1 MTASFGALCPWL
13 IGLLEE
19 AVESRAGIIRVA
31 GHRDVRCGRAAS
43 HTVRRPSVRRIARH
57 GDAQL
62 EQLAFVGLVF
72 HRDPHR
78 NRLQA
83 LEPRRRLEMRA
94 LLAAMQRRAALG
106 TVPSEIDV
114 ARKRGGTVKATRRRY
129 ALYHPRQ
136 ARPGNVNRRAWTLR
150 AWTLFAALPAVS
162 GIIAAGVLIAA
173 LPVLTFAFY
182 KFLVGSLLWF

>member
-31 GHRDVRCGRAAS
+31 GHRDIRCGRAAS
-43 HTVRRPSVRRIARH
+43 HTVRRPSVRRIARD
-57 GDAQL
+57 GDARL

-94 LLAAMQRRAALG
+94 LLAAMR
-106 TVPSEIDV
+106 SEEHTSELQSRFGIS
-114 ARKRGGTVKATRRRY
+114 Y
-129 ALYHPRQ
+129 AVFCL
-136 ARPGNVNRRAWTLR
+136 
-150 AWTLFAALPAVS
+150 
-162 GIIAAGVLIAA
+162 
-173 LPVLTFAFY
+173 
-182 KFLVGSLLWF
+182 